1 LTNVLIVGVGN
12 IGGRHLQSLALIN
25 EEITI
30 WIVEPD
36 NNSIEKAKK
45 LFGTMPP
52 NKNITSLKYFDSLN
66 RINENIDIAIIATKS
81 DIRRAIIEDMLELIN
96 VKYVIMEKVLF
107 QKIQDYHHISNL
119 FKQKNIKGWVNCPLR
134 TFDIYKEIKNNVK
147 DTQIVAINVTGGSN
161 IGLGCN
167 SIHYLDLASYF
178 GSSVNYRIKKNSID
192 LEIVN
197 SKRNDFIEFV
207 GSYGVEFD
215 NGLVLTLKSYEEL
228 YIPPMVQ
235 IISEN
240 VIYTINEISHEC
252 ITCDVKSNWGMK
264 IENIKWPFQSSR
276 THKVIEDLIQNGD
289 TELIAFEDSIKIHL
303 PMITAFINT
312 LNDLSD
318 NYFDYCPVT

>member
-1 LTNVLIVGVGN
+1 
-12 IGGRHLQSLALIN
+12 
-25 EEITI
+25 
-30 WIVEPD
+30 
-36 NNSIEKAKK
+36 
-45 LFGTMPP
+45 
-52 NKNITSLKYFDSLN
+52 
-66 RINENIDIAIIATKS
+66 
-81 DIRRAIIEDMLELIN
+81 MLELIN

-119 FKQKNIKGWVNCPLR
+119 FKQKNIKGWVNCPFR

-178 GSSVNYRIKKNSID
+178 SSSVNYRIKKNSLD